1 MTLEIKFRCTF
12 CDKTFSRE
20 SWYKKHMC
28 EKKRRFIAANSITSI
43 AGHRLFNHWQRRAKL
58 LRRGKEKTMTEFCRS
73 PYYNT
78 FIKLAEFVSR
88 VNVITGYSYVDWL
101 VDNKI
106 PEKKWTDE
114 EGQSMQGYFDYIR
127 KSEDPETQAISS
139 CKNIM
144 EWCDVK
150 GIAPDIFFEKITPG
164 QALNMVRANELSP
177 WVLFGYDPSLASLVS
192 RFSDE
197 VFFTLNEH
205 INTRY
210 WTDKIAKDQES
221 AQRVTDCCKK
231 KLRDA
236 AAG

>member
-1 MTLEIKFRCTF
+1 
-12 CDKTFSRE
+12 
-20 SWYKKHMC
+20 
-28 EKKRRFIAANSITSI
+28 
-43 AGHRLFNHWQRRAKL
+43 
-58 LRRGKEKTMTEFCRS
+58 
-73 PYYNT
+73 
-78 FIKLAEFVSR
+78 
-88 VNVITGYSYVDWL
+88 
-101 VDNKI
+101 
-106 PEKKWTDE
+106 
-114 EGQSMQGYFDYIR
+114 
-127 KSEDPETQAISS
+127 
-139 CKNIM
+139 M